1 MAGVT
6 LNYKGSKIAAIG
18 AYGSKTIQTFGK
30 YCEADIGVT
39 FSEGPVYPPLPSAY
53 QELQYLSTG
62 SESTAPALGYP
73 RINTGNTY
81 PIHAGDIFRF
91 NFRGSGILVGKRT
104 DGWNINVGPS
114 NDYFNVY
121 SGNTIFCSWR
131 LLTQE
136 TTDWMSACGS
146 PTSGIG
152 DGSFDYGQWGTDYHF
167 YGDLGILTV
176 SRIEVINGGSY
187 DTIEYIERVI
197 KALIPCYRKA
207 DGVNGFYDT
216 VNDVFY
222 TAVTGTFERG
232 PEI

>member
-6 LNYKGSKIAAIG
+6 LNYKDSKIATLD
-18 AYGSKTIQTFGK
+18 AYGSKAIQTSGK

-39 FSEGPVYPPLPSAY
+39 YSEGPVYPPLPSAY

-62 SESTAPALGYP
+62 SKSTAPALGYP
-73 RINTGNTY
+73 RINTGNAY
-81 PIHAGDIFRF
+81 PIQAGDIFRF
-91 NFRGSGILVGKRT
+91 NFRGYDTPVGLR
-104 DGWNINVGPS
+104 DNGWNIAVTPAD
-114 NDYFNVY
+114 DYFNVY
-121 SGNTIFCSWR
+121 YGNAIFCSWR

-146 PTSGIG
+146 PDRIG

-176 SRIEVINGGSY
+176 SRRMVVNGGSY
-187 DTIEYIERVI
+187 DTIEYVERVV